1 MAGSNEITIEARLG
15 TSKLES
21 DARRGASVINQIF
34 GSGQAQAGARPATAA
49 SATAPIGGGSLADE
63 IAKQQSKAKV
73 QRYTSGMSGGYGAL
87 GVSGGEMNASGTR
100 AFQIN
105 KAVIHIQNA
114 KIHAGRRGGGGGG
127 YGPQSSVGPEHIPS
141 TVTSTDP
148 SVGGETGNH
157 IRQTK
162 LAEFGGG
169 FRRGAM
175 LGESLGGGT
184 SIPHLFNLGMDAT
197 GMAFQK
203 YQAHK
208 AASQASAPGV
218 SQPPEDHAVKEIAAQ
233 NREGGSRL
241 VQTATAAGPIAGAIL
256 GAIATGAQ
264 RLGEAYISKITSQ
277 LPTIGQVGD
286 MSAGGAGGIGRLG
299 YSASAKGQMAMQAQ
313 MHMTSSGFRESGG
326 LYANKYEASG
336 GFGKAATFGHAQGLG
351 AGQGMIMAAKIQE
364 MNEMAAHGGG
374 RGGYNRA
381 QNDLLRIGG
390 YGYGFGQ
397 RRMGQFAQMAIGIGE
412 QQSTMGGG
420 GDPIAIAQAM
430 SRLQGHTTL
439 AGAHHTASNLS
450 GMMSAGS
457 GSGSAISGLLMMAEA
472 QRGGDWKSVMKAADK
487 GITKGGMADL
497 KSMLPKDMLEM
508 VMYAESGGNMTKAE
522 HLAEAVHG
530 KEKMTTIGSDASMGL
545 SMGAEGD
552 PRLSAA
558 NQFAFQMEQL
568 GAGAARFGN
577 IVHRLNAGLTSMASG
592 VDKLLKTLGI

>member
-1 MAGSNEITIEARLG
+1 MAGNNEITIEARLG

-63 IAKQQSKAKV
+63 MAKQESKAKV

-105 KAVIHIQNA
+105 KAVIHIQSA
-114 KIHAGRRGGGGGG
+114 KIHAGGRGGGSGVSTGG
-127 YGPQSSVGPEHIPS
+127 EHIPS
-141 TVTSTDP
+141 VVSSTETIGASGGDTSAQ
-148 SVGGETGNH
+148 

-162 LAEFGGG
+162 LGDAGQR
-169 FRRGAM
+169 FRHGAM
-175 LGESLGGGT
+175 IGESLGGGT
-184 SIPHLFNLGMDAT
+184 SIPHLFNLGMDVT
-197 GMAFQK
+197 GSTYRN
-203 YQAHK
+203 YQANK
-208 AASQASAPGV
+208 AASQTHTPAPAAH
-218 SQPPEDHAVKEIAAQ
+218 PPQEDHGLKEISAQ
-233 NREGGSRL
+233 NKEGGSRL
-241 VQTATAAGPIAGAIL
+241 VTSAAAVPIL
-256 GAIATGAQ
+256 GAAFGAIASGAQ
-264 RLGEAYISKITSQ
+264 RLGEAYITKITSQ
-277 LPTIGQVGD
+277 LPTIGQVGN
-286 MSAGGAGGIGRLG
+286 MSAGGLGGIGRLG
-299 YSASAKGQMAMQAQ
+299 YSAAAKGQMAMQAQ

-326 LYANKYEASG
+326 LYANAYEASG

-364 MNEMAAHGGG
+364 MNEMTAHGGR

-472 QRGGDWKSVMKAADK
+472 QRGGDWKSVLKAADQ
-487 GITKGGMADL
+487 GITKGRMADL
-497 KSMLPKDMLEM
+497 KAMLPKDMLET

-545 SMGAEGD
+545 SMGGGKEDARISE
-552 PRLSAA
+552 A
-558 NQFAFQMEQL
+558 NRFAFQMEQL
-568 GAGAARFGN
+568 GAEAARFGN
-577 IVHRLNAGLTSMASG
+577 IVHKLNTGLSG
-592 VDKLLKTLGI
+592 LALGINKVLKRLGL

>member
-1 MAGSNEITIEARLG
+1 MAGNNELTLEARLS

-63 IAKQQSKAKV
+63 MAKQESKAKV

-87 GVSGGEMNASGTR
+87 GVGSGEMNASGTR

-114 KIHAGRRGGGGGG
+114 KIHAGRRGGG
-127 YGPQSSVGPEHIPS
+127 PQSTTGTEHIP
-141 TVTSTDP
+141 VTPTDVP
-148 SVGGETGNH
+148 NVTDTSNH

-162 LAEFGGG
+162 LAELGGS

-175 LGESLGGGT
+175 IGESLGGGT
-184 SIPHLFNLGMDAT
+184 SIPHLFNLGMDVT
-197 GMAFQK
+197 GSIYRR
-203 YQAHK
+203 YQANK
-208 AASQASAPGV
+208 AASQTHTPAPAV

-241 VQTATAAGPIAGAIL
+241 VQTATAAGPVAGAIL

-364 MNEMAAHGGG
+364 MNELAAHGGG

-420 GDPIAIAQAM
+420 GAPIAIAQAM

-439 AGAHHTASNLS
+439 AGAHHTVSNLS

-487 GITKGGMADL
+487 GITKGRMADL

-545 SMGAEGD
+545 SMGEEGD
-552 PRLSAA
+552 PRLSAG
-558 NQFAFQMEQL
+558 NKFAFQMEQL
-568 GAGAARFGN
+568 GADAARFGK